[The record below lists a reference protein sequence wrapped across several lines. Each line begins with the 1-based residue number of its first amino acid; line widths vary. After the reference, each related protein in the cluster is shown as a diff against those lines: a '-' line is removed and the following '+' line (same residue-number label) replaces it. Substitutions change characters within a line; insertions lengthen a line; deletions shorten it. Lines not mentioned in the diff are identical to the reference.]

1 VRVVLKKGIGQM
13 ADKGGLEG
21 IVAAKSGLAYIDG
34 QKGYLCYRGIDI
46 FELSKHSTFEETGYL
61 LTFGELPTKE
71 ALERYSADI
80 KANRELPG
88 ITKLVL
94 DEIALRA
101 EPMEALRTAVS
112 TLSLDDA
119 EKDDNSHEANL
130 RKANRL
136 TARTASIIGY
146 YAARRAG
153 RDPLPSDDS
162 LGHAA
167 NLLWLITGEKPSEL
181 ASKVFDQCLILHAD
195 HELPASTFA
204 ARVTAATLSDM
215 YSAATSAIGALKGP
229 LHGGA
234 NQKVMETLE
243 KIGSEGN
250 VEPYIKDLFSRK
262 ERVMG
267 FGHRVYKTYDPRARI
282 LKDLAEQLAETTG
295 ERKWFDMSQI
305 VERVV
310 FEDKGLYPNVDFYAA
325 SVYRMLGIPTELFTM
340 IFAASRMVG
349 WTAHVVEQHDDNRLI
364 RPTTEYTGE
373 ISRPYTPLADRQP
386 APVG

>member
-1 VRVVLKKGIGQM
+1 M

-46 FELSKHSTFEETGYL
+46 FELAKHSNFEETGYL
-61 LTFGELPTKE
+61 LTFGELPTQE
-71 ALERYSADI
+71 ELDQYATDI
-80 KANRELPG
+80 KVNRELPG
-88 ITKLVL
+88 VTKLVL
-94 DEIALRA
+94 DEISLRA

-112 TLSLDDA
+112 TLSVDDA
-119 EKDDNSHEANL
+119 EKDDNSREANL

-153 RDPLPSDDS
+153 RDPLTSDDS
-162 LGHAA
+162 LNHSA

-181 ASKVFDQCLILHAD
+181 AAKVFDQCLILHAD

-204 ARVTAATLSDM
+204 GRVIAATLSDM
-215 YSAATSAIGALKGP
+215 YSAITGAVGALKGP

-243 KIGSEGN
+243 AIGDGDVAE
-250 VEPYIKDLFSRK
+250 YIRGALGRK
-262 ERVMG
+262 ERIMG

-282 LKDLAEQLAETTG
+282 LKEMAAQLAETTG
-295 ERKWFDMSQI
+295 ERRWFDMSEV
-305 VERVV
+305 VEQVV
-310 FEDKGLYPNVDFYAA
+310 FEEKGLYPNVDFYAA

-340 IFAASRMVG
+340 IFAASRVVG
-349 WTAHVVEQHDDNRLI
+349 WTAHVVEQHADNRLI

-373 ISRPYTPLADRQP
+373 IDRPYTPLADRTP
-386 APVG
+386 AAV